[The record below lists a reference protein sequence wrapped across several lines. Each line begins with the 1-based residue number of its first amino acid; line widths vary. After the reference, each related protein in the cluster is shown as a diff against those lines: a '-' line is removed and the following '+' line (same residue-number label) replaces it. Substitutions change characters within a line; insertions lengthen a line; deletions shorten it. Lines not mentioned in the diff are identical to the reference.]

1 MPQEDLDGFVK
12 TIMDAKH
19 VFITAAGTAYYAAL
33 AGKFQ
38 ITKFG
43 GPYIEAILCSEFVD
57 ALPNIPN
64 DSVVIAVSQS
74 GETADTIE
82 AIRYAREKHG
92 AKICSIVNVVGS
104 SLTRYSDEV
113 IITTAG
119 PEIAVASQKAYCTQ
133 VSALT
138 LIALRIAELKGTF
151 SIEEID
157 FLKNMLFAGG
167 MSGEPPFSGWYADL
181 FYMADDAALGDYI
194 VADVHTQPT
203 DRFGAEI
210 GRVLHVGVG
219 KINLGV
225 FLADSPSDNYKP
237 MCFVGPVMSYYEKI
251 TENFDRLTDERWT
264 DFVVD
269 QNLPDRPDWV
279 NIYLADKSGNAME
292 KGRELPGTIYTRT
305 ENQQELLPTEF
316 SISQN
321 YPNPFNPSTTVRY
334 LLPRAEKV
342 TVAIYYML
350 GRKIETLVNKNQF
363 PGKHA
368 IQWNAFNLPSG
379 LYFCKIQAGEFEQT
393 IKMMLV
399 R

>member
-1 MPQEDLDGFVK
+1 MESLKNYFPRLKNVMQKL
-12 TIMDAKH
+12 
-19 VFITAAGTAYYAAL
+19 
-33 AGKFQ
+33 
-38 ITKFG
+38 
-43 GPYIEAILCSEFVD
+43 
-57 ALPNIPN
+57 NI
-64 DSVVIAVSQS
+64 
-74 GETADTIE
+74 
-82 AIRYAREKHG
+82 
-92 AKICSIVNVVGS
+92 
-104 SLTRYSDEV
+104 
-113 IITTAG
+113 
-119 PEIAVASQKAYCTQ
+119 
-133 VSALT
+133 
-138 LIALRIAELKGTF
+138 IAEKYLNHKSF

-342 TVAIYYML
+342 TVAIYDML
-350 GRKIETLVNKNQF
+350 GRKL
-363 PGKHA
+363 KH
-368 IQWNAFNLPSG
+368 W
-379 LYFCKIQAGEFEQT
+379 
-393 IKMMLV
+393 
-399 R
+399 